1 MGPDEINEYERYL
14 HSLQR
19 GIKGP
24 GGHMVT
30 PPRTY
35 GIRSPAGIRGPLGAL
50 ALVAS
55 GLAVQR
61 AHQRSQRKLED
72 PGRAAEVLLSRRW
85 PREDAPRDG
94 DGDGR
99 VNEGQG
105 GRRLAIGAGV
115 GTAGGLVAGR
125 TAGSVAGGIGG
136 GAQGAMAGIRFADRP
151 LRTTGAIPTVE
162 QAGRAGALLV
172 NKGAMTGARRGARF
186 GGRLGLGLGA
196 VAGLGSAAI
205 ANALRGDGPR
215 EERGHSARGVMLA
228 GLLAGGAGAAGG
240 GYAGARLGE
249 AEGLYAARMRT
260 LVGLSRPM
268 SEMGLPPSEML
279 EPPFTRMPYH
289 NPQNQTL
296 GNWPRGGTNPQFQ
309 QLGNTVLPNQAVN
322 KKITFSPGNWNNY
335 APGTAAESELIR
347 AEQKWA
353 RNALMNP
360 QVGEA
365 TRARMLAGGRK
376 WGTRAGLAGLG
387 IGLTAA
393 MLGRARRRQDAEP
406 RQYKRERNGQFAAG
420 AGAGVGG
427 ATGAAVAARKLQNP
441 AARERALSAL
451 SRTVGAQTFAHGTTS
466 GAVGSILQEGI
477 RPSTSFAGT
486 GAFVATGPNR
496 SEVAQYWGNHAS
508 EMQARTAAHERK
520 MAFIQKNKRLAP
532 HQPFIAMPGRV
543 VHGVMPHEQFAS
555 QFTRDPV
562 LKRSSFMAA
571 GTVGPQGLTEAAPG
585 ARQILAARARNP
597 VAYAARNPRRF
608 LRGVAGLGRV
618 AAPALAGAVL
628 AGSMA
633 SAVARRRREP

>member
-35 GIRSPAGIRGPLGAL
+35 GIRSPAGIAGPLGAI

-94 DGDGR
+94 DGDGK
-99 VNEGQG
+99 VGEGQG

-115 GTAGGLVAGR
+115 GGAGGLVAGR
-125 TAGSVAGGIGG
+125 MAGGVAGGIGG

-172 NKGAMTGARRGARF
+172 NKGAMAGARRGARF

-196 VAGLGSAAI
+196 VAGLGAAAI

-215 EERGHSARGVMLA
+215 EERGGHSARGVMLA

-240 GYAGARLGE
+240 GYAGAKLGE

-260 LVGLSRPM
+260 LSGSGM
-268 SEMGLPPSEML
+268 PPTEML
-279 EPPFTRMPYH
+279 DEPFERMPYH
-289 NPQNQTL
+289 NPSNPKL
-296 GNWPRGGTNPQFQ
+296 GNWPRGAPNREFQ
-309 QLGNTVLPNQAVN
+309 RLGNAVLPHEQVARR
-322 KKITFSPGNWNNY
+322 ITYSPGHWSNY
-335 APGTAAESELIR
+335 APGTAAESELMR
-347 AEQKWA
+347 AEQAWA
-353 RNALMNP
+353 RRALMNP

-387 IGLTAA
+387 IGVTAA
-393 MLGRARRRQDAEP
+393 MLGRARRREP
-406 RQYKRERNGQFAAG
+406 
-420 AGAGVGG
+420 
-427 ATGAAVAARKLQNP
+427 
-441 AARERALSAL
+441 
-451 SRTVGAQTFAHGTTS
+451 
-466 GAVGSILQEGI
+466 
-477 RPSTSFAGT
+477 
-486 GAFVATGPNR
+486 
-496 SEVAQYWGNHAS
+496 
-508 EMQARTAAHERK
+508 
-520 MAFIQKNKRLAP
+520 
-532 HQPFIAMPGRV
+532 
-543 VHGVMPHEQFAS
+543 
-555 QFTRDPV
+555 
-562 LKRSSFMAA
+562 
-571 GTVGPQGLTEAAPG
+571 
-585 ARQILAARARNP
+585 
-597 VAYAARNPRRF
+597 
-608 LRGVAGLGRV
+608 
-618 AAPALAGAVL
+618 
-628 AGSMA
+628 
-633 SAVARRRREP
+633 